1 MIIERLKSWLLGAG
15 AGLALIAAAFAAGRR
30 GGSQQATVEA
40 EHKAAAKEGEQAKA
54 VVAEVTSAVQ
64 QRQDVE
70 QKYARETDD
79 EVTRNL
85 EDRWT
90 R

>member
-1 MIIERLKSWLLGAG
+1 MIIERVKTWLLGAG

-30 GGSQQATVEA
+30 GGAQQATQEA
-40 EHKAAAKEGEQAKA
+40 EHKAAAKDGEQAKA
-54 VVAEVTSAVQ
+54 AATAVVTAVQDRAEVE
-64 QRQDVE
+64 RH
-70 QKYARETDD
+70 YAQESDD
-79 EVTRNL
+79 AITKNL